1 MIHLLKNI
9 NWTITNLPYCPDV
22 ENNYVFSKEYID
34 ITINKP
40 IQLIFPIQRYGLNII
55 KLQIRS
61 DLKIKDLL
69 HFIFNFYNQ
78 VKVSKNIIEKIEND
92 VFNYKLK
99 ALEKINS
106 NKEVHYI
113 ELIGEMIYFEGI
125 YNRNIYEWELCLSN

>member
-9 NWTITNLPYCPDV
+9 KWTITNLPYCPDI
-22 ENNYVFSKEYID
+22 ENNYVFSKDYIEK
-34 ITINKP
+34 TINIP
-40 IQLIFPIQRYGLNII
+40 IKLIFPIQRHGINTL

-61 DLKIKDLL
+61 YLKIKDLL

-78 VKVSKNIIEKIEND
+78 VKVSKNMIEKIEND

-113 ELIGEMIYFEGI
+113 ELIGEMIYFDGI
-125 YNRNIYEWELCLSN
+125 YNKNPYEWEVCLIN

>member
-9 NWTITNLPYCPDV
+9 NWTITNLPYCPNV
-22 ENNYVFSKEYID
+22 ENNYVFSKEYIHK
-34 ITINKP
+34 INNKP
-40 IQLIFPIQRYGLNII
+40 IKLIFPIQRHGLNSI

-69 HFIFNFYNQ
+69 NFIFNFYNN
-78 VKVSKNIIEKIEND
+78 VKVTKNIIEKIEND

-99 ALEKINS
+99 VREKINS
-106 NKEVHYI
+106 NKEVCYI

-125 YNRNIYEWELCLSN
+125 YMRNDYEWELMLGS

>member
-9 NWTITNLPYCPDV
+9 KWAITNLPYCPDI
-22 ENNYVFSKEYID
+22 ENNYVFSKDYIEK
-34 ITINKP
+34 TINIP
-40 IQLIFPIQRYGLNII
+40 IKLIFPIQRHGINTL

-78 VKVSKNIIEKIEND
+78 VKVSKNMIEKIEND

-113 ELIGEMIYFEGI
+113 ELIGEMIYFDGI
-125 YNRNIYEWELCLSN
+125 YNKNPYEWEVCLIN

>member
-9 NWTITNLPYCPDV
+9 KWTITNLPYCPDI
-22 ENNYVFSKEYID
+22 ENNYVFSKDYIEK
-34 ITINKP
+34 TINIP
-40 IQLIFPIQRYGLNII
+40 IKLIFPIQRHGINTL

-78 VKVSKNIIEKIEND
+78 VKVSKNMIEKIEND

-113 ELIGEMIYFEGI
+113 ELIGEMIYFDGI
-125 YNRNIYEWELCLSN
+125 YNKNPYEWEVCLIN

>member
-9 NWTITNLPYCPDV
+9 KWTITNLPYCPDI
-22 ENNYVFSKEYID
+22 ENNYVFSKDYIEK
-34 ITINKP
+34 TINIP
-40 IQLIFPIQRYGLNII
+40 IKLIFPIQRYGINTL

-78 VKVSKNIIEKIEND
+78 VKVSKNMIEKIEND

-113 ELIGEMIYFEGI
+113 ELIGEMIYFDGI
-125 YNRNIYEWELCLSN
+125 YNKNPYEWEVCLIN

>member
-9 NWTITNLPYCPDV
+9 RWTITNLPYCPDI
-22 ENNYVFSKEYID
+22 ENNYVFSKDYID
-34 ITINKP
+34 KTINKP
-40 IQLIFPIQRYGLNII
+40 IKLIFPIQRHGINSI

-61 DLKIKDLL
+61 DIKIKELL
-69 HFIFNFYNQ
+69 HLIFNFYNQ
-78 VKVSKNIIEKIEND
+78 IKVTKNMIEKIEND

-125 YNRNIYEWELCLSN
+125 YNRNLYEWELCLAS

>member
-22 ENNYVFSKEYID
+22 ENNYVFSKDYIEKTTNK
-34 ITINKP
+34 TIK
-40 IQLIFPIQRYGLNII
+40 LIFPIQRHGMNSV

-61 DLKIKDLL
+61 DIKVKDLL
-69 HFIFNFYNQ
+69 NFIFNFYNQ
-78 VKVSKNIIEKIEND
+78 VKVSKNMIEKIEND
-92 VFNYKLK
+92 IFNYKFK

-106 NKEVHYI
+106 NKEVRYI

-125 YNRNIYEWELCLSN
+125 YNRNIYEWELCLGS